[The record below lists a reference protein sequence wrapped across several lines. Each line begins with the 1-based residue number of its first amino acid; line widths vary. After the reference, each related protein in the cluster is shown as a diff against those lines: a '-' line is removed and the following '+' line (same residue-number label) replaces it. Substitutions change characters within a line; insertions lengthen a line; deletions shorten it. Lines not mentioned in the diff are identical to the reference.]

1 MNHYLGKVLDGRY
14 EIIEIIGTGGM
25 AVVYKARDRKLNR
38 LVAVKVLKPE
48 LRGDTELR
56 RRFHAESEAVARLNH
71 PNVINVFDVSMNDE
85 NDYFVMEL
93 IDGITLK
100 QYMTQRG
107 IMSIKEVLHFVIQ
120 TLRGLEH
127 AHAKKIVHRDIK
139 PQNIMILRDGTVK
152 VTDFGIARV
161 TGAQEMTTNQ
171 VNAFGSVHYIAPEQA
186 RCEATDGRADLYS
199 VGVMLYEMLTGELP
213 YQGDTAVAVAMQ
225 HIRSTPVP
233 LHEVN
238 PDVPEALEA
247 ITLHAMSASLD
258 TRYASAA
265 ELIDDLEAYRRDPSG
280 FMPTFAVPS
289 TDGDTMRF
297 VPIPQTERPAPKP
310 QPVRKKQEPVKPA
323 AEHKRINVM
332 PIVAAV
338 LLLLVLAAVVAGL
351 WLMILSPDSNGDD
364 VTIPQLVG
372 RTYQA
377 VAEDKSLDFELV
389 IVGRRHHPTYDEG
402 VIIEQNQLVG
412 NIVKE
417 GSRIELIVSLGKR
430 VESMPNYIN
439 WDYAEANKDL
449 RTLMEKTVTVQY
461 SYEASET
468 VARNNIIR
476 TIPISGQPITEGD
489 VVTFVISQGTH
500 TDTVPMPQLIGLTE
514 DQARSLLSQYGLTIG
529 IVDYEETDVHEPGR
543 VLEQS
548 TPPTVEVP
556 VGMTVNITLS
566 KPVATEPP
574 PTDPPATT
582 TEPPETTTEPTT
594 EATTTEPPTEPP
606 TESTTEPTTTEP
618 PTLPP
623 ETTTEPPVTPEQ
635 TTPPTSDSE
644 TSDTTTPE
652 VTLIPSVSQSTAPS
666 EPPATPEET
675 TKAGY
680 VDWTLILPQGVEF
693 PEQYLLEIYA
703 DGTPIY
709 TGTVSKTDGSLTLRI
724 HGDGAVRLEAY
735 IDTSLYKTETITIS

>member
-48 LRGDTELR
+48 LRSDTELR

-258 TRYASAA
+258 TRYASAS
-265 ELIDDLEAYRRDPSG
+265 ELIDDLEAYRRDPAG

-323 AEHKRINVM
+323 AERKRINVM

-364 VTIPQLVG
+364 VAIPQLVG

-574 PTDPPATT
+574 ATEPPETT

-594 EATTTEPPTEPP
+594 EATSTEPPTEPP
-606 TESTTEPTTTEP
+606 TESTTEPTTEL

-635 TTPPTSDSE
+635 TEPSTSDSE

-675 TKAGY
+675 TKAGF

-724 HGDGAVRLEAY
+724 HGDGNVKIEAY